1 MIRLCRWVRK
11 NRILFKEMAK
21 TKRLEETGG
30 IMQLKKSGHFAV
42 TFLFLHS
49 AVSAIV
55 VPSSAPSTAVA
66 VDPSLLSV
74 SIEFFTFPAYT
85 QIQAT
90 SNCLANLATLRGAQP
105 AIRIGGTTQDRATY
119 DPNLPSAVNYT
130 VASPADAPTTLTY
143 GPSFFTLASQM
154 KNNVT
159 VGLNRQLN
167 NQPASLA
174 AAVQAK
180 NIMSNLFAIE
190 LGNEPE
196 FYASNSP
203 IIQANGG
210 TWNQDVDATSEK
222 SWFTTFSSSV
232 GNVFQGAVYLS
243 WSAGGLLSRV
253 GSDGARFLKSIS
265 RHSYPQSACGGASTN
280 LPNLM
285 SHSGIVSYTRQF
297 QSEASQTHSA
307 GLKYFLGETNSA
319 TCGGGGI
326 SPTFGAALWIVDYVL
341 QGALNGVDRLYFHQ
355 GTIGNCAYC
364 FWGQSSIFTP
374 YYGAAFVSEFL
385 GTNGVK
391 LSMLDDGTSAI
402 GVYVVYSSSNTPVR
416 LLIVNSNYYAGSG
429 TRTATT
435 LSFTGLATT
444 SGTKQAKRMTAPSAT
459 SRIDEGAAVTIGGS
473 TSFTTSCLR
482 TGTQAME
489 SVGVSGNTMSVSVL
503 ASEALIV
510 YL

>member
-1 MIRLCRWVRK
+1 MRFKNIQCFIPIRTSAQRIPSTRYHLRHMIRLCRWVRK

-21 TKRLEETGG
+21 TKRLEETG
-30 IMQLKKSGHFAV
+30 
-42 TFLFLHS
+42 

-119 DPNLPSAVNYT
+119 DPKI
-130 VASPADAPTTLTY
+130 PT
-143 GPSFFTLASQM
+143 SQM
-154 KNNVT
+154 KNSVT

-243 WSAGGLLSRV
+243 WSAGGLLSRI

-489 SVGVSGNTMSVSVL
+489 SVGFSGNTMSVSVL